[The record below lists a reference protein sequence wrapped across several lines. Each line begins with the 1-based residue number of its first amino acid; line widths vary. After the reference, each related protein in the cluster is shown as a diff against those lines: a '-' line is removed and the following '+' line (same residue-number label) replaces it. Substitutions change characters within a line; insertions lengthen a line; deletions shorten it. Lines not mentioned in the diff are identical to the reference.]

1 MKHVGIIM
9 SAGKGL
15 RIGGDIPKQ
24 YMDLLDKPVIYY
36 SIKAME
42 DSFIDYIIIVVGDGD
57 VSFVEKEIVEKYSFS
72 KVKYV
77 VTGGAERSDSVYRG
91 LQAVEDRKSSYVY
104 IHDGARPM
112 LSMDILERVKADVEK
127 HGASI
132 VAVNSKDTVK
142 IIGEDGFVENTPER
156 RFVWNVQTPQ
166 AFICSELI
174 EAHER
179 LLQDNVVKVTDDA
192 MVMEMYGK
200 RKVHVTEGDYTNIK
214 ITTSE
219 DFLTAKN
226 FLKKIKKS
234 C

>member
-24 YMDLLDKPVIYY
+24 YMELLDKPVIYY

-42 DSFIDYIIIVVGDGD
+42 ESFIDYIIIVVGDGD
-57 VSFVEKEIVEKYSFS
+57 VSFVEKEIVEKYSFN
-72 KVKYV
+72 KVRYV
-77 VTGGAERSDSVYRG
+77 VTGGAERSDSVYKG
-91 LQAVEDRKSSYVY
+91 LCAVEDKENTYVY

-112 LSMDILERVKADVEK
+112 LSEDILNRVREDVEI

-132 VAVNSKDTVK
+132 AAVNSKDTVK
-142 IIGEDGFVENTPER
+142 IIGADGFVESTPER
-156 RFVWNVQTPQ
+156 KTVWSVQTPQ
-166 AFICSELI
+166 AFICSELMA
-174 EAHER
+174 AHER
-179 LLQDNVVKVTDDA
+179 LIQDNVVKVTDDA
-192 MVMEMYGK
+192 MVMELYGE
-200 RKVHVTEGDYTNIK
+200 RNVHITLGDYTNIK

>member
-24 YMDLLDKPVIYY
+24 YMILEDKPVIYY

-42 DSFIDYIIIVVGDGD
+42 DSFIDEIIIVVGEGD

-72 KVKYV
+72 KVSHV
-77 VTGGAERSDSVYRG
+77 VTGGAERSDSVFRG
-91 LQAVEDRKSSYVY
+91 LCAVIDPDNSYVY

-112 LSMDILERVKADVEK
+112 LTREILDSVREDVEK
-127 HGASI
+127 TGACI
-132 VAVNSKDTVK
+132 TAVNSKDTVK
-142 IIGEDGFVENTPER
+142 IINEDGYVTETPDR
-156 RFVWNVQTPQ
+156 KNVWSVQTPQ
-166 AFICSELI
+166 AFICSELTT
-174 EAHER
+174 AYER
-179 LLQDNVVKVTDDA
+179 FIQDDVVKVTDDA
-192 MVMEMYGK
+192 MVMELYGC
-200 RKVHVTEGDYTNIK
+200 RRVHVTKGDYRNIK

-219 DFLTAKN
+219 DFITAKN
-226 FLKKIKKS
+226 FLEKIKKS